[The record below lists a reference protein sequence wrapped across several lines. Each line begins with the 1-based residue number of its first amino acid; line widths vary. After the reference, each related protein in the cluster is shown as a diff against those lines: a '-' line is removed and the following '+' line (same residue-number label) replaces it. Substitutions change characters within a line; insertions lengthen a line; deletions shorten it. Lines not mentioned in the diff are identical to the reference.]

1 MKKDFKKGDVLE
13 AKDLQDMANSIEELE
28 ASVGKVVA
36 GGRGEHGSRPP
47 LAYYN
52 VTEAEVLKTAA
63 DETAAADD
71 SMAVDG
77 LVRSVEY
84 EAFLDGGKINA
95 GDVLI
100 PAPRVWDY
108 EGDYVA
114 GKDGLI
120 PIPVYAKAVRDV
132 SGKKWLLSEL
142 TTGAGLAATVASCTL
157 PDGTTLA
164 LQVYTEGLGNVL
176 CFSLVCGENYYY

>member
-1 MKKDFKKGDVLE
+1 MKDFKKGERL
-13 AKDLQDMANSIEELE
+13 AAADLQDMANSIARLE
-28 ASVGKVVA
+28 AGMSTVM
-36 GGRGEHGSRPP
+36 GRGRGVRAGAP
-47 LAYYN
+47 LASYGA
-52 VTEAEVLKTAA
+52 TEAEVLAAAAEEKTPE
-63 DETAAADD
+63 ETALD
-71 SMAVDG
+71 VPG

-84 EAFLDGGKINA
+84 EAFLPGGKIVGGEA
-95 GDVLI
+95 KV

-132 SGKKWLLSEL
+132 NGKKWLLSEL
-142 TTGAGLAATVASCTL
+142 NTGAGLAATVASCTL

-164 LQVYTEGLGNVL
+164 LQLYTEGLGNVL
-176 CFSLVCGENYYY
+176 CFSLVCGGNYYY